1 MPNREASSKR
11 PPEEREEFFQG
22 LRALRARKGL
32 SLRDVAARIQIPADT
47 LAEAETGP
55 DLPSLPVLEAYLRG
69 CEERL
74 TEWEDWWR
82 SLQPEAVATA
92 VLPVRDVGTRPAV
105 LAGTLADLNIDWAD
119 ADPDE
124 AVPLTGGARHAM
136 PSGRRRGTLA
146 VAAAVLLLIGGT
158 SVVLLSQGHVVG
170 SHAPREAATRPQ
182 AAAPRPGG
190 SGLLPDPGASPSPTT
205 TQPPGAAAPAELQ
218 VTPPQPWTAVSA
230 QPWTA
235 APTQQA
241 PVQPAPVQPTPAQPT
256 PAQPTPAQPTPAHPT
271 TAPPVTSQPP
281 VSPPPSVSPSPTK
294 THCPGNQN
302 QNDQGCGP
310 KKGSGGD

>member
-1 MPNREASSKR
+1 MPHREASSKR

-22 LRALRARKGL
+22 LRAFRARKGL
-32 SLRDVAARIQIPADT
+32 SLRDVAARIQVPAET

-55 DLPSLPVLEAYLRG
+55 ELPSLPVLEAYLRG

-82 SLQPEAVATA
+82 SLQPGTEATA
-92 VLPVRDVGTRPAV
+92 VLPVRDAGTSPAAR
-105 LAGTLADLNIDWAD
+105 AGTLADLGIGPAD
-119 ADPDE
+119 TDLDE
-124 AVPLTGGARHAM
+124 ADLDQYVVLTNAVRHAM
-136 PSGRRRGTLA
+136 PSRRRWGTLA

-158 SVVLLSQGHVVG
+158 SVVLLSQPHAAG
-170 SHAPREAATRPQ
+170 SHAPREAATQPQ
-182 AAAPRPGG
+182 AAPPAGG
-190 SGLLPDPGASPSPTT
+190 SGLLPEPGASPIPTRT
-205 TQPPGAAAPAELQ
+205 HPAQPPGAAAPAELQ

-235 APTQQA
+235 APTQ
-241 PVQPAPVQPTPAQPT
+241 PAPVQPTPAQPT
-256 PAQPTPAQPTPAHPT
+256 PAQPTPVPPT

-281 VSPPPSVSPSPTK
+281 VPPPPSVSPAPTK

-302 QNDQGCGP
+302 DQGCG
-310 KKGSGGD
+310 GD